1 MSVFFK
7 KYRWFVL
14 ILAITLSY
22 FSFQYWQ
29 GPSLQGYVV
38 ADSPLVQRVV
48 AAGRVTNEARVQ
60 ISAEVTGLVAK
71 RLVSEGERVKKGQ
84 VLFELRADEILAQLS
99 SAQAALINLEEVQ
112 RPQAQANV
120 ELARIELEQAIRERE
135 RRETL
140 LAEELLNTEAVE
152 QARNQEEVAITQL
165 KNAELAL
172 SALQPRGAETKQLQA
187 QIVALQA
194 QLAKATVKA
203 PADGQI
209 LTRHFEEG
217 DVVQPSNILMTMSL
231 DGAIEVRTPMDER
244 NLPQLALGQ
253 PAQIVADAYPTQPFV
268 ASVSY
273 LAPAVDPQRGTVEVR
288 LLLDEPPEFLRQDMT
303 VSVTVE
309 TARKANAVVVPNEAL
324 FAIEGERAKVWRVV
338 SGKTQVQDVVVGL
351 RGLTQS
357 EIIAGLQVNDHILT
371 EFDRTMASDRRVRL
385 VLSQAIS
392 KP

>member
-1 MSVFFK
+1 MRAFFK
-7 KYRWFVL
+7 KYRWLVL
-14 ILAITLSY
+14 ITVVTLSY

-29 GPSLQGYVV
+29 GASLQGYVV

-48 AAGRVTNEARVQ
+48 AAGRGTNEARVQ
-60 ISAEVTGLVAK
+60 ISAEATGLVIK
-71 RLVSEGERVKKGQ
+71 RLVSEGEHVDKGQ

-99 SAQAALINLEEVQ
+99 SAQAELSNLNEVQ
-112 RPQAQANV
+112 RPQAQADV
-120 ELARIELEQAIRERE
+120 LLARIKLEQATRERK

-140 LAEELLNTEAVE
+140 LAAELLNIEAVE
-152 QARNQEEVAITQL
+152 QARNQEEFAATEL

-172 SALQPRGAETKQLQA
+172 SAVQPQGAEARKLKA
-187 QIVALQA
+187 QVVALQA
-194 QLAKATVKA
+194 QLAKATVKS
-203 PADGQI
+203 PADGQV

-217 DVVQPSNILMTMSL
+217 DVVQPNDILMTMAL
-231 DGAIEVRTPMDER
+231 DGAIEVRAPMDER

-253 PAQIVADAYPTQPFV
+253 SAQIIADAYPTQPFP

-273 LAPAVDPQRGTVEVR
+273 LAPAVDPQRGTIEVR

-309 TARKANAVVVPNEAL
+309 SARKANAIVVPNEAL
-324 FAIEGERAKVWRVV
+324 FAIEGDRARVWRVI
-338 SGKTQVQDVVVGL
+338 SGKTQAQDVVLGL

-357 EIIAGLQVNDHILT
+357 EIVTGLHVNDRVLT
-371 EFDRTMASDRRVRL
+371 EFDRTMVSDRRVRL
-385 VLSQAIS
+385 VLSQSIS

>member
-1 MSVFFK
+1 M
-7 KYRWFVL
+7 
-14 ILAITLSY
+14 
-22 FSFQYWQ
+22 
-29 GPSLQGYVV
+29 QGYVV

-60 ISAEVTGLVAK
+60 ISAEATGLVIK
-71 RLVSEGERVKKGQ
+71 RLVSEGEHVDKGQ

-99 SAQAALINLEEVQ
+99 SAQAELSNLNEVQ
-112 RPQAQANV
+112 RPQAQADV
-120 ELARIELEQAIRERE
+120 LLARIKLEQATRERK

-140 LAEELLNTEAVE
+140 LAAELLNIEAVE
-152 QARNQEEVAITQL
+152 QARNQEEFAATEL

-172 SALQPRGAETKQLQA
+172 SAVQPQGAEARKLKA
-187 QIVALQA
+187 QVVALQA
-194 QLAKATVKA
+194 QLAKATVKS
-203 PADGQI
+203 PADGQV

-217 DVVQPSNILMTMSL
+217 DVVQPNDILMTMAL
-231 DGAIEVRTPMDER
+231 DGAIEVRAPMDER

-253 PAQIVADAYPTQPFV
+253 SAQIIADAYPTQPFP

-273 LAPAVDPQRGTVEVR
+273 LAPAVDPQRGTIEVR

-309 TARKANAVVVPNEAL
+309 SARKANAIVVPNEAL
-324 FAIEGERAKVWRVV
+324 FAIEGDRARVWRVI
-338 SGKTQVQDVVVGL
+338 SGKTQAQDVVLGL

-357 EIIAGLQVNDHILT
+357 EIVTGLHVNDRVLT
-371 EFDRTMASDRRVRL
+371 EFDRTMVSDRRVRL
-385 VLSQAIS
+385 VLSQSIS

>member
-1 MSVFFK
+1 MRAFFK
-7 KYRWFVL
+7 KYRWLVL
-14 ILAITLSY
+14 ITVVTLSY

-29 GPSLQGYVV
+29 GASLQGYVV

-60 ISAEVTGLVAK
+60 ISAEATGLVIK
-71 RLVSEGERVKKGQ
+71 RLVSEGEHVDKGQ

-99 SAQAALINLEEVQ
+99 SAQAELSNLNEVQ
-112 RPQAQANV
+112 RPQAQADV
-120 ELARIELEQAIRERE
+120 LLARIKLEQATRERK

-140 LAEELLNTEAVE
+140 LAAELLNIEAVE
-152 QARNQEEVAITQL
+152 QARNQEEFAATEL

-172 SALQPRGAETKQLQA
+172 SAVQPQGAEARKLKA
-187 QIVALQA
+187 QVVALQA
-194 QLAKATVKA
+194 QLAKATVKS
-203 PADGQI
+203 PADGQV

-217 DVVQPSNILMTMSL
+217 DVVQPNDILMTMAL
-231 DGAIEVRTPMDER
+231 DGAIEVRAPMDER

-253 PAQIVADAYPTQPFV
+253 SAQIIADAYPTQPFP

-273 LAPAVDPQRGTVEVR
+273 LAPAVDPQRGTIEVR

-309 TARKANAVVVPNEAL
+309 SARKANAIVVPNEAL
-324 FAIEGERAKVWRVV
+324 FAIEGDRARVWRVI
-338 SGKTQVQDVVVGL
+338 SGKTQAQDVVLGL

-357 EIIAGLQVNDHILT
+357 EIVTGLHVNDRVLT
-371 EFDRTMASDRRVRL
+371 EFDRTMVSDRRVRL
-385 VLSQAIS
+385 VLSQSIS

>member
-152 QARNQEEVAITQL
+152 QARNQEEVATTQL

-253 PAQIVADAYPTQPFV
+253 PAQIIADAYPTQPFL